1 MLLMLVV
8 SYYRESTFLNVQIFR
23 DKYKLIHT
31 HPHVI
36 DSKQ

>member
-8 SYYRESTFLNVQIFR
+8 SDYGESTFLNVQIFR
-23 DKYKLIHT
+23 DKYQLIHT

-36 DSKQ
+36 DCKQ